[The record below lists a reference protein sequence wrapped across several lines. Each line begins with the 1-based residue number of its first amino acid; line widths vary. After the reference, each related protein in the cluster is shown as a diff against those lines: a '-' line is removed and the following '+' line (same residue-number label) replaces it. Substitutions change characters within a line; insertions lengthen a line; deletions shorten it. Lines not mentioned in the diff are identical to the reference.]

1 MDEMMRQMQAAAF
14 DAPSAV
20 YANSFA
26 NTGRVVASGTT
37 LQADGTVLGSDGA
50 PLGAM
55 RPDGMVVGRYG
66 AVLGFRKP
74 DGKVRQHPH
83 HLEPYP

>member
-1 MDEMMRQMQAAAF
+1 MSSMRSSRF
-14 DAPSAV
+14 
-20 YANSFA
+20 
-26 NTGRVVASGTT
+26 
-37 LQADGTVLGSDGA
+37 LTVLGSDGA

-74 DGKVRQHPH
+74 DGKARQHPD